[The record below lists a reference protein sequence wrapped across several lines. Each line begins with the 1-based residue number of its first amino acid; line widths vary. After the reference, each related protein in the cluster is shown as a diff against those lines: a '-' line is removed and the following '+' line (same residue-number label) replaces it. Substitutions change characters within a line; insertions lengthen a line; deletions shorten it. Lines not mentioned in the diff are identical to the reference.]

1 MVNSVAPNAARAD
14 DSAPAE
20 VSMRC
25 SGWQE
30 TIGRLPGPI
39 RRGLLK
45 AQPRQS
51 VQIGRNAL
59 YLDMRQFHERRYF
72 ERVVRQQKTIDL
84 LIAERCV
91 RPGDV
96 VLDAGANI
104 GFASLAYL
112 ALGAR
117 EVHAVEPVSALYERL
132 ARIADPRLR
141 AYRAALSDRNGTQAI
156 FLSKAHNQG
165 NSLSAHLAEEWPWIF
180 GRSPATEMVRV
191 ARADDCFESSVAFEF
206 MKIDVEGSEAALL
219 DGAADILSRHRP
231 RAVQIEIFGEYFDA
245 VHKRLT
251 AYFEHT
257 YRAIKDADRLVLEE
271 PTIEPRKGPP
281 IFVYTNEAL

>member
-1 MVNSVAPNAARAD
+1 MLESMAPSATTTD
-14 DSAPAE
+14 GSAPAE
-20 VSMRC
+20 ISMRC

-39 RRGLLK
+39 RRSLLK
-45 AQPRQS
+45 VWPRQS
-51 VQIGRNAL
+51 VHIGRNAL
-59 YLDMRQFHERRYF
+59 HLDMRHFHERRYF
-72 ERVVRQQKTIDL
+72 ERVVRQQKTIDI

-91 RPGDV
+91 RRGDV

-132 ARIADPRLR
+132 AKIADPRLR
-141 AYRAALSDRNGTQAI
+141 TYQAGLSDRNGTQAI

-165 NSLSAHLAEEWPWIF
+165 NSLSPHLAEEWPWIF
-180 GRSPATEMVRV
+180 GRSPTTEMVRV
-191 ARADDCFESSVAFEF
+191 ARADDCFGPSVGFDF

-219 DGAADILSRHRP
+219 DGATDILSRHRP
-231 RAVQIEIFGEYFDA
+231 RAVQVEIFGEYFDT

-251 AYFEHT
+251 TYFKHA
-257 YRAIKDADRLVLEE
+257 YRATKEADRLVLAE
-271 PTIEPRKGPP
+271 PTIERRQGPP
-281 IFVYTNEAL
+281 IFVYTNEAI